1 MALTLFV
8 GNRNVSSWSM
18 RAWLALREKGLSF
31 EERLIDLGNPRRG
44 AELRRL
50 SPAGRVPI
58 LVAGALTVFDSLAI
72 MEYVNE
78 AFPGPALLPAD
89 PAARGRARSLL
100 AWMHSGMT
108 ELRTHVSF
116 EKTFLPEP
124 IVAPP
129 SALAEAETLASAWE
143 AELSRSGGLWLF
155 GALSLADLTFA
166 PVARRLRAC
175 RFDLSRW
182 PRARAWLDALWE
194 RPSVREWM
202 GDAERLPPFAGYG

>member
-1 MALTLFV
+1 MLTLV
-8 GNRNVSSWSM
+8 IGNKNVSSWSM
-18 RAWLALREKGLSF
+18 RPWLALREKGVAF
-31 EERLIDLGNPRRG
+31 EEKVIDLGDPKRG

-58 LVAGALTVFDSLAI
+58 LLAGPLTVFDSLAI

-89 PAARGRARSLL
+89 PAARARARSLL

-108 ELRTHVSF
+108 ELRAHVSF

-129 SALAEAETLASAWE
+129 AAVAEVEALAGAWE
-143 AELSRSGGLWLF
+143 AELARSGGPWLF
-155 GALSLADLTFA
+155 GAISLADLTFG

-182 PRARAWLDALWE
+182 PRARAWLDALWN

-202 GDAERLPPFAGYG
+202 SEAERLPPFAGYG